1 MSNVYEPNDVMVLM
15 VPHRKWLGFALIR
28 DRALLLIELLAT

>member
-1 MSNVYEPNDVMVLM
+1 MYDPNGIMVLM
-15 VPHRKWLGFALIR
+15 VPHRKWSSFSLVR